1 MPQVFSFFCRSVCG
15 FDSLTESGSASDV
28 CRPCRDRKFSKCKG
42 VFQKRTLSSNCA
54 CGLSLADHNITSQLH
69 TTKSQREL
77 TKPPA
82 MSEYDFDDVPTNGG
96 ADERATQPS
105 VPQGAQG
112 AWDIG
117 TPPPGRQPGDGEKVG
132 TPGDW
137 AVTDIPDSLHMQV
150 GLQDDGPEGQQ
161 LGRRGSE
168 DEGKEEERRQ
178 QKSMQAEKLL
188 SKVQMRIMTG
198 SSGSDCDTIAELAAL
213 LQSERSE
220 KDALLE
226 RYKDLELKLDQTV
239 QHVMGVMEGDKRKLR
254 EHIDMLEGTLHRV
267 DGDKRALSKALQS
280 EESKTMQLSHQ
291 VKEDGL
297 SDTDIIFL
305 IWSQQCIIS
314 PATEFMSSKMCVAA
328 ACVQT
333 PTRP

>member
-1 MPQVFSFFCRSVCG
+1 
-15 FDSLTESGSASDV
+15 
-28 CRPCRDRKFSKCKG
+28 
-42 VFQKRTLSSNCA
+42 
-54 CGLSLADHNITSQLH
+54 
-69 TTKSQREL
+69 
-77 TKPPA
+77 
-82 MSEYDFDDVPTNGG
+82 MSEYDFDDVPMNGG
-96 ADERATQPS
+96 ADERATQAS
-105 VPQGAQG
+105 VPRGAQG

-117 TPPPGRQPGDGEKVG
+117 TPPPGRKPGDGEQVG

-150 GLQDDGPEGQQ
+150 GLQDDGQQQ

-168 DEGKEEERRQ
+168 DEGKEEELRQ

-220 KDALLE
+220 KDALLDK
-226 RYKDLELKLDQTV
+226 YKDLEQKLDQTV
-239 QHVMGVMEGDKRKLR
+239 QHVMGVMEGDKRRLR

-291 VKEDGL
+291 VKGDD
-297 SDTDIIFL
+297 SRTDIDL
-305 IWSQQCIIS
+305 WIWSQQCTWL
-314 PATEFMSSKMCVAA
+314 ATEFLSWEMCVMAA
-328 ACVQT
+328 GVQT
-333 PTRP
+333 RH